1 MDKDHV
7 DNKKE
12 AVKDN
17 SVDERKSSDAI
28 KDIKKEM
35 DTFEEKIK
43 SGEAPA
49 GDSTRSEE

>member
-1 MDKDHV
+1 MDKDHI
-7 DNKKE
+7 DNKK
-12 AVKDN
+12 AAKDT
-17 SVDERKSSDAI
+17 SLDERKSSDAI

-35 DTFEEKIK
+35 DMFEKKIK

>member
-7 DNKKE
+7 DNKK
-12 AVKDN
+12 AVKDI

-35 DTFEEKIK
+35 DRYEEKIK